1 MPMPARAVILV
12 ISVLI
17 FASTLPGQVCDENS
31 KRETAMETSAIEK
44 MRVQYEA
51 DILVV
56 DGVVSVAIG
65 LNAEG
70 KPCLQIGTSLPP
82 EKVRPKL
89 PAAIFSVDVEV
100 IYMGTLE
107 AQ

>member
-1 MPMPARAVILV
+1 M
-12 ISVLI
+12 
-17 FASTLPGQVCDENS
+17 G
-31 KRETAMETSAIEK
+31 TSAIEK
-44 MRVQYEA
+44 IRVQHEA
-51 DILVV
+51 DILAV

-70 KPCLQIGTSLPP
+70 KPCLQIGTSLPL
-82 EKVRPKL
+82 EKVQPNL
-89 PAAIFSVDVEV
+89 PAAIFSVDVEI

>member
-1 MPMPARAVILV
+1 M
-12 ISVLI
+12 
-17 FASTLPGQVCDENS
+17 G
-31 KRETAMETSAIEK
+31 TSAIEK
-44 MRVQYEA
+44 IRAQHETE
-51 DILVV
+51 ILAV

-65 LNAEG
+65 LNADG

-82 EKVRPKL
+82 DKVRPKL
-89 PAAIFSVDVEV
+89 PKAIFSVDVEV